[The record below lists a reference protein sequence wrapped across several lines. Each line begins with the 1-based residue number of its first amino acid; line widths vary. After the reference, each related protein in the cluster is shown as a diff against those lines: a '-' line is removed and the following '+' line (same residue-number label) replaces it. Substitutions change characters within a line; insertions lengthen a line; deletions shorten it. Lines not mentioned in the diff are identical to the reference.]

1 MITKCKDGMMGTFGA
16 HGTGEKNTEFLCWN
30 LKERYH
36 PVSLGIDGMLL
47 LNYTQISKQLKE

>member
-1 MITKCKDGMMGTFGA
+1 MMGTFGA